1 MTLIT
6 LFITSFNINKVN
18 PFPALTATFP
28 LIIVS
33 NLFTAF
39 KAKLLANTGK
49 LSLVK
54 GKATFFRAFLPKSVN

>member
-6 LFITSFNINKVN
+6 LFISSFNINKVN
-18 PFPALTATFP
+18 PFPALTTTFP

-39 KAKLLANTGK
+39 KAKLLANAGK